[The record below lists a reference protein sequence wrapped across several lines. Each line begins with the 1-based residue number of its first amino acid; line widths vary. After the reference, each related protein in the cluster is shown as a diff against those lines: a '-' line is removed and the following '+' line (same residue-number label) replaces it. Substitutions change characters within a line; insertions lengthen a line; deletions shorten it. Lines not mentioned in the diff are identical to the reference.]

1 MAEYQ
6 STGTTSPQPVPPL
19 GEPVQVGRH
28 YFALQIRAAQAAFC
42 GPFWERAKRLLVTS
56 RVALNHPELGNE
68 PVQALHRSR
77 EVQKG
82 RAEQLGLAPNLIR
95 LVPAIMPHVSVSID
109 FILDKENRLG
119 QLAGLINDDSFLTAI
134 SLAPGAPMVAKTV
147 SGLAQKLLHTF
158 FQAEERE
165 PILQF
170 AGDFNLS
177 ADAPDALRA
186 GYYAILG
193 TRDERNPLPRPL
205 PRLSVQNGD
214 LLADGKP
221 ITQWSYVLLQVH
233 RLEARTRDQGI
244 GRPWYQKLVEAE
256 GIAQD
261 VENDPFIEK
270 ATRLER
276 WESCCKLLSKAR
288 ALIEADPEYLH
299 EEAQNIIRAA
309 TSTCRKQI
317 LGDSDRL
324 DLSGARGIADPL
336 VRWND
341 ALRELLDLES
351 EDELHG
357 AVNEYADQVYRAR
370 QVIRQAG
377 LGL

>member
-1 MAEYQ
+1 MSEYQ
-6 STGTTSPQPVPPL
+6 STGTTSPQPIPPL
-19 GEPVQVGRH
+19 GEPVEVGRH

-42 GPFWERAKRLLVTS
+42 GPFWERAKRLLVAS
-56 RVALNHPELGNE
+56 RVSLNHPELGNE

-95 LVPAIMPHVSVSID
+95 LTPALMPHVSVSID

-134 SLAPGAPMVAKTV
+134 SLAPGAAMVAKTV

-158 FQAEERE
+158 FQAQERE

-177 ADAPDALRA
+177 ANAPDALRA

-193 TRDERNPLPRPL
+193 TRDEHNPLPRPL
-205 PRLSVQNGD
+205 PNLSVQNGD
-214 LLADGKP
+214 LLADGRP

-233 RLEARTRDQGI
+233 RVEARTRDQGV
-244 GRPWYQKLVEAE
+244 GRAWYNKLAEAE

-261 VENDPFIEK
+261 VGNDPFITQE
-270 ATRLER
+270 TRKDR
-276 WESCCKLLSKAR
+276 WQACQKLLGEAR
-288 ALIEADPEYLH
+288 TLIMADPEYLP
-299 EEAQNIIRAA
+299 EEAKNIIRAA
-309 TSTCRKQI
+309 TDACYNQI
-317 LGDSDRL
+317 VGDAERL
-324 DLSGARGIADPL
+324 ITGGVKGIADPL

-341 ALRELLDLES
+341 ALRELLDVES
-351 EDELHG
+351 QEDLRR
-357 AVNEYADQVYRAR
+357 AVNNYAEQVYCAR
-370 QVIRQAG
+370 QIIRQAG
-377 LGL
+377 LGT